1 MKSHQNGFHTLRVA
15 TYNIHKCRGLDQ
27 RVRPARIAEVLNEL
41 DADIVALQEVVGR
54 GGRSND
60 DHARYVAEALG
71 YHPAFGENRRHN
83 GAAYGNLLLS
93 RFPVLGFWNYDIT
106 ARDREPRG
114 VLRADVRLA
123 GGQVL
128 HLFNVH
134 LGTAYLERAE
144 QAREMVSRS
153 ILRNSEL
160 DGARIVLGDFNEWIP
175 GDATRLLSAHFGA
188 RNLRSNG
195 RRRRTYP
202 CVLPLLRLD
211 HIYFDE
217 SLKLHRL
224 ELHRSRR
231 ALVASDHLPVLAE
244 FSLQSHQDPGNHR
257 AASQPKAAQTF
268 SSRPE
273 ATHPLTRAGA

>member
-1 MKSHQNGFHTLRVA
+1 MTTHPNGSQTLRIA

-27 RVRPARIAEVLNEL
+27 RVRPDRIAQVLGEL

-54 GGRSND
+54 GSRSHGD
-60 DHARYVAEALG
+60 QALHVVEALG

-106 ARDREPRG
+106 ARGREPRG
-114 VLRADVRLA
+114 VLRADVMLA
-123 GGQVL
+123 GGRLL

-134 LGTAYLERAE
+134 LGTAWRERRE
-144 QAREMVSRS
+144 QARHMVSPR
-153 ILRNSEL
+153 ILRSEEL
-160 DGARIVLGDFNEWIP
+160 AGTRIVLGDFNEWFP

-188 RNLRSNG
+188 RSLHSPAR
-195 RRRRTYP
+195 RRRRTFP
-202 CVLPLLRLD
+202 CVLPVFRLD

-217 SLKLHRL
+217 GLTLHRL

-231 ALVASDHLPVLAE
+231 ALVASDHLPVVAE
-244 FSLQSHQDPGNHR
+244 FSLQAHQDPVPRRTSAYAPGPPAIIGR
-257 AASQPKAAQTF
+257 QAPVPAAPCA
-268 SSRPE
+268 
-273 ATHPLTRAGA
+273 